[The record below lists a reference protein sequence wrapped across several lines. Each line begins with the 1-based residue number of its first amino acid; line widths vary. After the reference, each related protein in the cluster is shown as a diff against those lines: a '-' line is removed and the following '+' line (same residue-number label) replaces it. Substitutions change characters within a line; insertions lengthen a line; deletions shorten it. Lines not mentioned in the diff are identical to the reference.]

1 MLHHIMD
8 VDLLLLSHNEDLCK
22 KKIGIREKFDIDIVT
37 KVHNRLI
44 RAQNLKG
51 DVHSSK

>member
-22 KKIGIREKFDIDIVT
+22 KKIGIREKFDMDILKCTID
-37 KVHNRLI
+37 
-44 RAQNLKG
+44 
-51 DVHSSK
+51 